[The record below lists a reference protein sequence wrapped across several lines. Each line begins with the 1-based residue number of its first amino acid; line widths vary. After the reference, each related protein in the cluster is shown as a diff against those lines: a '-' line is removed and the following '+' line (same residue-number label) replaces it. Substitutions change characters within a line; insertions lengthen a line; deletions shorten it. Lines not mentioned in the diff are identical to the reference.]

1 MGNRCILTLE
11 NEQGT
16 QHPIALYLHWNGG
29 LESVLAFIQYT
40 WDTYPRVHGDLF
52 TFHARLCQVLGNFF
66 PNGLSL
72 YGHPLDEAAG
82 VAEGCDN
89 GRFHF
94 TVGRTGFE
102 LKDRAEEVEKAKLHE
117 YWTGSDG
124 TIFDLIKRNM
134 PKAEVVA

>member
-11 NEQGT
+11 NEQGL
-16 QHPIALYLHWNGG
+16 QHPVALYLHWNGG

-40 WDTYPRVHGDLF
+40 WDAYPRGRGDLF

-66 PNGLSL
+66 ADGLSF
-72 YGHPLDEAAG
+72 YGYRLDLADSC
-82 VAEGCDN
+82 AEGCDN

-94 TVGRTGFE
+94 TIGSTSYE
-102 LKDRAEEVEKAKLHE
+102 LKGRAEEVENAKLHK
-117 YWTGSDG
+117 YWTDERNIFA
-124 TIFDLIKRNM
+124 TIKDAM